1 MKIPAGTA
9 KSCTGYSTLKCNVMK
24 TSKPKS
30 DARGKISPRRIPRLL
45 QICYDRW
52 EKIPVLLLPLCLLCC
67 SLQAQYLLLDDMEG
81 HGPCSGKWTY
91 YAGNTTTG
99 KVEFGVPNPN
109 PSGLNTSP
117 LVAKFTK
124 DTSCF
129 EYMSAS
135 CQLQDS
141 FDLASNSTFKMLV
154 YASTLDEIMF
164 KLQPG
169 NNYSK
174 AVFFTFKPSRV
185 NHWEE
190 ATYNF
195 QSVKN
200 RTDFNTIAV
209 QYIDG
214 KKANGILYFDLV
226 QGPNPTAIVLKDTSI
241 LMGHENGAV
250 LTAQV
255 KGGTLKPAL
264 TAAGW
269 TAANLPPGVAISSVQ
284 RVNDTTVNI
293 TLSGNSPA
301 NYSRTTLKLI
311 VAGSEL
317 ATANVASYTAK
328 GNVVFEGN
336 PNWTL
341 VFADEF
347 NIDGKPDRSKWY
359 VDPRPKGWINGEQ
372 QVYTDSTHD
381 NARVRNGRLVITGK
395 KDFPTG
401 NTTEPWSSG
410 RLITQGKFDFLYGK
424 VEVRAKLPRA
434 RGSWPAIWL
443 MPTTSAYG
451 AWPKSGEL
459 DVMEHVGNNF
469 GTVLSTI
476 HSQNHNWT
484 NGGGISGSKK
494 LMDADTVYHVYAM
507 EWGPDTIRFRYD
519 TMQVLTFAN
528 PHTDWKDWPFDQ
540 KFHLI
545 LNLAIGGGMGGSIVE
560 ADWPDSMQVDYAR
573 VYQKGLGTP
582 VLDTIMVTP
591 ADLSFLPGK
600 QQQYTVKALD
610 QNGYPIAITP
620 QWGIT
625 GTGNSITS
633 TGLATLNNSGQ
644 VTVTATVDTTTKT
657 GVAFVTRRLANY
669 KPVPAKIQ
677 AENFDNSN
685 NTNTEPCS
693 DVGGGLDVSFI
704 GTGSWFEYDIDVPRA
719 DTYRIQFRVAV
730 NSASSLRIQLDTTT
744 LQTVNLPVSGG
755 WQKWITVTSAPIRL
769 EQGQQTIKIVANKDG
784 WNFNWLS
791 ILRAD
796 SIPLARVV
804 IKPDSAT
811 INTGQTQQFTAAG
824 YDHDSSL
831 IAIEPVWS
839 VQGTGGAIDANGL
852 FTGNAAGDY
861 GVVATAG
868 TVKDTAIVH
877 VIAPPVLTRIVLT
890 PDSVTVP
897 LRASQQFVAKGY
909 DQRDSPFVFKPVWSV
924 TGPGNSIDTN
934 GVFTAG
940 VTPGT
945 YTVTAAGG
953 SLSVSTPVTVDY
965 TCSVNDKYEAESA
978 SNRAP
983 GPVLEACTDTGGGQN
998 FTSLKAGDW
1007 FAYSTLNVPVAGRY
1021 NISFRVLSTA
1031 PSKIWIGHSTYKFD
1045 TIYVP
1050 STGGVWQTITD
1061 TIRLP
1066 ALSYTGVHILSG
1078 NPKFNWFSID
1088 NCAVA
1093 GPAART
1099 ASATAVY
1106 PAAGK
1111 DTKGPVLYPNP
1122 TGGQL
1127 TIDLRGLPY
1136 RRLTLTDIRGNVL
1149 RQWNIPKGERQFSR
1163 DVSSLPAGTYLLKLE
1178 GDNPAKTFRII
1189 KI

>member
-1 MKIPAGTA
+1 
-9 KSCTGYSTLKCNVMK
+9 MK

-30 DARGKISPRRIPRLL
+30 DARRGLPVRDKLL
-45 QICYDRW
+45 LL
-52 EKIPVLLLPLCLLCC
+52 LLLPCMLLC
-67 SLQAQYLLLDDMEG
+67 STVHAQYLLLDDMEG

-135 CQLQDS
+135 CSLRDS
-141 FDLASNSTFKMLV
+141 FDLAANSTFKMLV

-169 NNYSK
+169 SNYSK

-200 RTDFNTIAV
+200 RTDFNTISI

-214 KKANGILYFDLV
+214 KKANGILYFDLL

-250 LTAQV
+250 ITAEV
-255 KGGTLKPAL
+255 KGGVLKPTL
-264 TAAGW
+264 TAANW
-269 TAANLPPGVAISSVQ
+269 TAANLPPGVVISNVL
-284 RVNDTTVNI
+284 RVNDTTARV
-293 TLSGNSPA
+293 TLSGNSGA
-301 NYSRTTLKLI
+301 NYSRTTLKLMI
-311 VAGSEL
+311 AGTEL
-317 ATANVASYTAK
+317 ATANVTSYTAK
-328 GNVVFEGN
+328 GNVVFDGN

-347 NIDGKPDRSKWY
+347 NTDGQPDRTKWT

-372 QVYTDSTHD
+372 QVYTDTTHD

-395 KDFPTG
+395 KDFPNGT
-401 NTTEPWSSG
+401 TTEPWSSG

-451 AWPKSGEL
+451 GWPKSGEL
-459 DVMEHVGNNF
+459 DIMEHVGNNF
-469 GTVLSTI
+469 GTVLSTV
-476 HSQNHNWT
+476 HTQNHNWT
-484 NGGGISGSKK
+484 NGGGVSNTKK

-507 EWGPDTIRFRYD
+507 EWAPDTIRFRYD
-519 TMQVLTFAN
+519 TTQVLSYPN

-545 LNLAIGGGMGGSIVE
+545 LNLAIGGGMGGAITE

-573 VYQKGLGTP
+573 IYQKGLGIP

-591 ADLSFLPGK
+591 ADMSFLPGK
-600 QQQYTVKALD
+600 QQQYTFKALD
-610 QNGYPIAITP
+610 QNGYPMTITP
-620 QWGIT
+620 TWGIT

-633 TGLATLNNSGQ
+633 SGLATLNNSGK

-657 GVAFVTRRLANY
+657 GVAFITRRPANY
-669 KPVPAKIQ
+669 KLIPVKIQ
-677 AENFDNSN
+677 AESFDNSN
-685 NTNTEPCS
+685 NNNTEPCS
-693 DVGGGLDVSFI
+693 DVGGGQDVSYI
-704 GTGSWFEYDIDVPRA
+704 GAGSWFEYDIDVPRA

-730 NSASSLRIQLDTTT
+730 NGASSLRVQLDTTT
-744 LQTVNLPVSGG
+744 LQTVNLPASGG
-755 WQKWITVTSAPIRL
+755 WQKWVTVTSAPIRL
-769 EQGQQTIKIVANKDG
+769 EQGQQTLRIVANKDG

-791 ILRAD
+791 IIRAD
-796 SIPLARVV
+796 SVALSRLV

-811 INTGQTQQFTAAG
+811 INTGQVQQFTATG
-824 YDHDSSL
+824 YGQDSS
-831 IAIEPVWS
+831 IFPVSPVWS
-839 VQGTGGAIDANGL
+839 VQGAGGSITASGL

-861 GVVATAG
+861 LVLATAG
-868 TVKDTAIVH
+868 TMSDTAIMH
-877 VIAPPVLTRIVLT
+877 VVAPPVLTRIALT
-890 PDSVTVP
+890 PDSLTVP
-897 LRASQQFVAKGY
+897 LRASQQYVAKGY
-909 DQRDSPFVFKPVWSV
+909 DQRNNPFSFKPVWSV
-924 TGPGNSIDTN
+924 TGAGNTIDTN

-945 YTVTAAGG
+945 YAVTATSGPISG
-953 SLSVSTPVTVDY
+953 TTPVTIAY
-965 TCSVNDKYEAESA
+965 TICTVNDKYEAESA

-983 GPVLEACTDTGGGQN
+983 GPVLETCTDVGGGQN

-1007 FAYSTLNVPVAGRY
+1007 FAYSNLNVPVAGRY
-1021 NISFRVLSTA
+1021 NISFRVMTTS
-1031 PSKIWIGHSTYKFD
+1031 SVKIWIGHSTFKFD
-1045 TIYVP
+1045 TISIP
-1050 STGGVWQTITD
+1050 STGGVWKTITD

-1066 ALSYTGVHILSG
+1066 ALSYTGVHVLSG
-1078 NPKFNWFSID
+1078 TTLKFNWFSID
-1088 NCAVA
+1088 NCAVSE
-1093 GPAART
+1093 PAARM
-1099 ASATAVY
+1099 AYNKAEY
-1106 PAAGK
+1106 PATET

-1122 TGGQL
+1122 TNGRL
-1127 TIDLRGLPY
+1127 TIDLKGLSY
-1136 RRLTLTDIRGNVL
+1136 TRLTLLDIRGNVL
-1149 RQWNIPKGERQFSR
+1149 RQWNIQKGERQITR
-1163 DVSSLPAGTYLLKLE
+1163 DISALVAGTYMLMLE
-1178 GDNPAKTFRII
+1178 GEDQTKIFRIV

>member
-1 MKIPAGTA
+1 
-9 KSCTGYSTLKCNVMK
+9 MK
-24 TSKPKS
+24 TSKPTS
-30 DARGKISPRRIPRLL
+30 DARKGNALRRTTRLL
-45 QICYDRW
+45 QICYNRL
-52 EKIPVLLLPLCLLCC
+52 KIFPVLLLPLCLLC
-67 SLQAQYLLLDDMEG
+67 STLNAQYLLLDDMEG
-81 HGPCSGKWTY
+81 HGPCSGRWTY

-99 KVEFGVPNPN
+99 KVQFGVPNPN

-135 CQLQDS
+135 CQLTDS
-141 FDLASNSTFKMLV
+141 FDLATNSTFKMLV

-200 RTDFNTIAV
+200 RTDFNTIAI

-226 QGPNPTAIVLKDTSI
+226 QGPNPTAIVLKDTTI
-241 LMGHENGAV
+241 LMGHENGAL

-264 TAAGW
+264 TATNW
-269 TAANLPPGVAISSVQ
+269 TAANLPPGVTISGVQ
-284 RVNDTTVNI
+284 RLSDTTASI

-301 NYSRTTLKLI
+301 NYSRTTLKLNI
-311 VAGSEL
+311 AGAEL
-317 ATANVASYTAK
+317 TTTNVTSYTAK

-347 NIDGKPDRSKWY
+347 NTDGKPDRSKWI

-372 QVYTDSTHD
+372 QVYTDTTHD

-451 AWPKSGEL
+451 GWPKSGEL
-459 DVMEHVGNNF
+459 DIMEHVGNNF
-469 GTVLSTI
+469 GTVMSTV
-476 HSQNHNWT
+476 HTQNHNWT
-484 NGGGISGSKK
+484 NGGGVTNTKK

-507 EWGPDTIRFRYD
+507 EWAPDTIRFIFD
-519 TMQVLTFAN
+519 TTRILSYPN

-582 VLDTIMVTP
+582 VLDTIIVTP

-610 QNGYPIAITP
+610 QNGYPMTITP

-657 GVAFVTRRLANY
+657 GVAFVTRRPANY
-669 KPVPAKIQ
+669 KPVPVKIQ
-677 AENFDNSN
+677 AESFDNSN
-685 NTNTEPCS
+685 NTHTEPCS

-704 GTGSWFEYDIDVPRA
+704 GTGNWFEYDIDVPRA

-744 LQTVNLPVSGG
+744 LQTVSLPASGG
-755 WQKWITVTSAPIRL
+755 WQKWTTVTSAPIRL

-791 ILRAD
+791 IIRAD
-796 SIPLARVV
+796 SMPLARVV

-811 INTGQTQQFTAAG
+811 VNVGQSQQFTATG
-824 YDHDSSL
+824 YGQDSSL
-831 IAIEPVWS
+831 VDIVPVWS
-839 VQGTGGAIDANGL
+839 VQGTGANITTGGL
-852 FTGNAAGDY
+852 FTGTVAGDY
-861 GVVATAG
+861 QVLATAG
-868 TVKDTAIVH
+868 AVGDTAIVH
-877 VIAPPVLTRIVLT
+877 VVTPPVLTRIALT
-890 PDSVTVP
+890 PDSATVP

-909 DQRDSPFVFKPVWSV
+909 DQRDNPFTFKPAWSV
-924 TGPGNSIDTN
+924 TGTGNTIDTN

-940 VTPGT
+940 ITPGT
-945 YTVTAAGG
+945 YSVTATSG
-953 SLSVSTPVTVDY
+953 SLSATTPVTVDY
-965 TCSVNDKYEAESA
+965 TCTVNDRYEAESA

-983 GPVLEACTDTGGGQN
+983 GPVLEACTDVGGGQN

-1021 NISFRVLSTA
+1021 TIRFRVLSTA
-1031 PSKIWIGHSTYKFD
+1031 ASKIWIGHSTYKFD

-1078 NPKFNWFSID
+1078 SPKFNWFSID
-1088 NCAVA
+1088 NCAVNEQ
-1093 GPAART
+1093 AATMYT
-1099 ASATAVY
+1099 AKAAY
-1106 PAAGK
+1106 PTK
-1111 DTKGPVLYPNP
+1111 ETETKGPVLYPNP
-1122 TGGQL
+1122 TNGQL
-1127 TIDLRGLPY
+1127 TLDLRGKSY
-1136 RRLTLTDIRGNVL
+1136 RRLTVLDIRGNIL
-1149 RQWNIPKGERQFSR
+1149 RQWYIQKGERQISR
-1163 DVSSLPAGTYLLKLE
+1163 DISALPAGTYMLILE
-1178 GDNPAKTFRII
+1178 GDKNNKTFRII